1 MNTEEFVESMQV
13 KVNIMNEQKREREIY
28 ARGIEAK
35 AEVVG
40 AQPCSVQD
48 CGVRARYF
56 STYNQYCEGHM
67 AIKGMDI
74 LKKVSA

>member
-1 MNTEEFVESMQV
+1 MDIQEFVESMQV

-40 AQPCSVQD
+40 AQPCGVQD
-48 CGVRARYF
+48 CGTRARYF
-56 STYNQYCEGHM
+56 SSRNQYCEGHM
-67 AIKGMDI
+67 AIKGNDI
-74 LKKVSA
+74 FKKVSA